1 LTGPLAVLPSRRRGR
16 VVAAAAGGL
25 LLALAFPNAS
35 LVPLMLPGVMGL
47 LAALDGAP
55 PREAALAG
63 GAFGFVFW
71 LGTVPWI
78 AFTVHTFGGLSWP
91 LAVLALCLSA
101 LILTPPFAA
110 LGALVGLARPS
121 TAAGLALVFAAAWV
135 VQEGIRVYLFGGFPW
150 ALLCYPLAGTPELIQ
165 SASIGS
171 ALLTSGLVAAVAGLL
186 HAGITARDRSLRAVW
201 TLSALVL
208 VGAIALYGRVRLATP
223 AVPGPLPA
231 LHVGIVQPNTPQLQR
246 WTPEV
251 RERLYRD
258 LVDQSATLVAFS
270 APRPD
275 VVLWPE
281 SASPYSWPWSPGYRQ
296 DLVARAQQL
305 GTGILLSTVWTER
318 PGDDDAPFYNAALLV
333 GPAGPVLPP
342 YFKLRLVPFG
352 EYVPLSSILSRIRP
366 ISRAVPSSFSP
377 GTEAR
382 PIPWAGRRLGGAVC
396 YEVVY
401 PWILRAQVRAGAD
414 VLFTLTND
422 AWYGTGG
429 AQAQHWQAAVFRAV
443 ETGRPLVRAAITGI
457 SGYVLPD
464 GRSYPLLAAGKRGA
478 FTVTLDGS
486 VRETAYVS
494 TVGDGCLW
502 VCAAGV
508 LIAILRRRAVPPRTA
523 AAAIATG
530 AAA

>member
-1 LTGPLAVLPSRRRGR
+1 MTGPLPVLPSSRRGR
-16 VVAAAAGGL
+16 VALAGAGGL
-25 LLALAFPNAS
+25 LLALAFPNTS
-35 LVPLMLPGVMGL
+35 LVPLLVPALIAL

-55 PREAALAG
+55 TRHAALAG

-71 LGTVPWI
+71 LGTIPWI
-78 AFTVHTFGGLSWP
+78 GFTVHTFGGVSWP
-91 LAVLALCLSA
+91 LAVLAVGLSA

-121 TAAGLALVFAAAWV
+121 TAAGLALVFPAAWV

-150 ALLCYPLAGTPELIQ
+150 ALLCYPLAGMPELIQ
-165 SASIGS
+165 TASIGS
-171 ALLTSGLVAAVAGLL
+171 ALLTSGLVAAVAGLIY
-186 HAGITARDRSLRAVW
+186 AGISDRDRSLRAVW

-208 VGAIALYGRVRLATP
+208 VCGTALFGRGRPAATP
-223 AVPGPLPA
+223 APGPLPR
-231 LHVGIVQPNTPQLQR
+231 LHVGIVQPNTSQAQR
-246 WTPEV
+246 WTAEV
-251 RERLYRD
+251 RDRLYRE
-258 LVDQSATLVAFS
+258 LVDQTATLVAVS
-270 APRPD
+270 RPRPD

-318 PGDDDAPFYNAALLV
+318 PQDDDAPFYNAALLV

-401 PWILRAQVRAGAD
+401 PWILRAQARAGAD

-464 GRSYPLLAAGKRGA
+464 GRSYPILDAGKRGA

-486 VRETAYVS
+486 VRETLYVS
-494 TVGDGCLW
+494 TVGDGFLW

-508 LIAILRRRAVPPRTA
+508 GLAILRRRAVRPRTPA
-523 AAAIATG
+523 AA
-530 AAA
+530 